1 MAEYNGTKNLIPMSE
16 RTKSKQKEIATK
28 GGKASGVARRRKKEM
43 RKQLE
48 ILVSLSM
55 GQGKKADIE
64 KAKNIKDFSKEN
76 ITVEQAMLL
85 AQVQKAL
92 KGDPVAFEMIRDLL
106 GEKPTDKKEIIAEVK
121 NNNPYSELTTDE
133 LRQLINDERTD

>member
-43 RKQLE
+43 REQLE

-106 GEKPTDKKEIIAEVK
+106 GEKPADKKEITAEVK
-121 NNNPYSELTTDE
+121 NNNPYSELTTNE

>member
-1 MAEYNGTKNLIPMSE
+1 MSE

-43 RKQLE
+43 REQLE

-106 GEKPTDKKEIIAEVK
+106 GEKPADKKEITAEVK

>member
-43 RKQLE
+43 REQLE

-106 GEKPTDKKEIIAEVK
+106 GEKPADKKEITAEVK

>member
-1 MAEYNGTKNLIPMSE
+1 MNE

-43 RKQLE
+43 REQLE

-55 GQGKKADIE
+55 GQGKKTDIE

-106 GEKPTDKKEIIAEVK
+106 GEKPADKKEITAEVK

>member
-1 MAEYNGTKNLIPMSE
+1 MSE

-43 RKQLE
+43 REQLE

>member
-1 MAEYNGTKNLIPMSE
+1 MAEYNGTKNLIPMNE

-43 RKQLE
+43 REQLE

-106 GEKPTDKKEIIAEVK
+106 GEKPADKKEITAEVK

>member
-1 MAEYNGTKNLIPMSE
+1 MNE

-43 RKQLE
+43 REQLE

-106 GEKPTDKKEIIAEVK
+106 GEKPADKKEITAEVK